1 MPEEPRLR
9 LLLIFPGPVQDGVL
23 LGDEVSNLV
32 VVDEVLFVLARGFP
46 LGRFPSREQGFP
58 CRQTRV
64 PPSHRN
70 PVGVCHRGRSDGGSA
85 PTCGVEGFERR
96 WGRGYFS
103 SNERIHRPSGPPSC
117 LLMQ

>member
-1 MPEEPRLR
+1 MPEESGLG
-9 LLLIFPGPVQDGVL
+9 LLLIFPGPVQAGGFLGEEEISSVVYGKGV
-23 LGDEVSNLV
+23 
-32 VVDEVLFVLARGFP
+32 FVLGRGFP
-46 LGRFPSREQGFP
+46 WGRFPSREQGFP

-64 PPSHRN
+64 PPCHRN

-103 SNERIHRPSGPPSC
+103 SNERIHRPSGPPSW
-117 LLMQ
+117 